1 MNHQELVSK
10 ASTEYREAKKQA
22 KSRAKQEGLKA
33 YKAAYYAVYDQEME
47 KASIN
52 YGRALR
58 KKVKYAEKEVSPSVL
73 AAVEDMT
80 NSWTEEDNDTTDNL
94 SNLSSL
100 AYPELMK
107 LYQDGKITAEQ
118 AQEAVSKQAQ

>member
-33 YKAAYYAVYDQEME
+33 YKAAYDAVYDQEME

-80 NSWTEEDNDTTDNL
+80 NSWTEENDDTTDNL
-94 SNLSSL
+94 SNL